1 MSVALARTGSGRI
14 VNRPRQASTSSAR
27 SISTHLSPPPSGGIS
42 SALEMGELDPALATL
57 DISHLIEPIT
67 EVQASISVERACEVL
82 LEKREWYVAV
92 MTQAA
97 GAQPVCTGLFD
108 FSDANAYMHLAITA
122 NSLTPE
128 DLQNDRISQIVSSA
142 RLRKEVPVE
151 LACNLSEKNPLV
163 MLRNDTSLTTLLEI
177 FSRGTHRVLV
187 EGPEQQV
194 KGIITDSALVKY
206 LANNVRV
213 KHVTP
218 ELYLTWPLVTF
229 GQHNT
234 ITTSPAITHILSTS
248 LIDLGVI
255 TPPPIVSASPDS
267 TVLDAMILMS
277 REGVSSIAVLDPG
290 PDVGVLISA
299 VTVTDIGQL
308 VIPSESKSVL
318 SMKLAAFVS
327 EIKNPHGM
335 INGEDLY
342 PVYSV
347 FPTST
352 LGYTIEKLLATKVHR
367 LFVADEPEP
376 SSPPFGQ
383 GNLKGVVS
391 LVDVLAVFARRLGI
405 EAHPGWM
412 RERRRR
418 GSSASVSSTS
428 TKSHHSSLRR
438 NSTIGNPAVLG
449 SPRITT

>member
-1 MSVALARTGSGRI
+1 MSVALARTGSSRI
-14 VNRPRQASTSSAR
+14 VNRPRQASTSSVR
-27 SISTHLSPPPSGGIS
+27 STSAHLSPPPSGGIS

-67 EVQASISVERACEVL
+67 EVQASVSVERACEVL
-82 LEKREWYVAV
+82 LEKKEWCVAV

-108 FSDANAYMHLAITA
+108 FSDANAYMHLAVTA

-206 LANNVRV
+206 LASNHD
-213 KHVTP
+213 K
-218 ELYLTWPLVTF
+218 
-229 GQHNT
+229 
-234 ITTSPAITHILSTS
+234 ITSPIISRVVSTS
-248 LIDLGVI
+248 LLDLGVI

-327 EIKNPHGM
+327 EIKVKSVIYTPFKSLFRAFPYVMQNPHGM

-352 LGYTIEKLLATKVHR
+352 LGYSIEKLLATKVHR

-391 LVDVLAVFARRLGI
+391 LVDVTSQL
-405 EAHPGWM
+405 P
-412 RERRRR
+412 
-418 GSSASVSSTS
+418 ASE
-428 TKSHHSSLRR
+428 
-438 NSTIGNPAVLG
+438 
-449 SPRITT
+449 

>member
-14 VNRPRQASTSSAR
+14 MNRPRQASTSSVR
-27 SISTHLSPPPSGGIS
+27 SASVHLSPLPSGGVS
-42 SALEMGELDPALATL
+42 SALEMGELDPALASL
-57 DISHLIEPIT
+57 DISHLIEPIV

-82 LEKREWYVAV
+82 LEKRVWCVAV
-92 MTQAA
+92 MAQAA

-108 FSDANAYMHLAITA
+108 FSDANAYMHLAVTA
-122 NSLTPE
+122 NTLTPE

-187 EGPEQQV
+187 EGPEQQL
-194 KGIITDSALVKY
+194 KGIITDSTLVKY
-206 LANNVRV
+206 FASNHD
-213 KHVTP
+213 KM
-218 ELYLTWPLVTF
+218 
-229 GQHNT
+229 
-234 ITTSPAITHILSTS
+234 TTSPVITQVLSTP
-248 LIDLGVI
+248 LLELGVI

-267 TVLDAMILMS
+267 TVLDAMTLMS

-290 PDVGVLISA
+290 PDIGVLVSA

-318 SMKLAAFVS
+318 SMKLSAFVS
-327 EIKNPHGM
+327 EIKNPHGV

-347 FPTST
+347 LPTST
-352 LGYTIEKLLATKVHR
+352 FGYTIEKLLATKVHR
-367 LFVADEPEP
+367 VFVADEPEP
-376 SSPPFGQ
+376 SSPPFAQ

-391 LVDVLAVFARRLGI
+391 LVDILAVFARRLGI
-405 EAHPGWM
+405 EANPGLM

-418 GSSASVSSTS
+418 GSSTSVSSTS
-428 TKSHHSSLRR
+428 TKSHPSSLRR
-438 NSTIGNPAVLG
+438 NSNVGNPAILG
-449 SPRITT
+449 SPRIIT